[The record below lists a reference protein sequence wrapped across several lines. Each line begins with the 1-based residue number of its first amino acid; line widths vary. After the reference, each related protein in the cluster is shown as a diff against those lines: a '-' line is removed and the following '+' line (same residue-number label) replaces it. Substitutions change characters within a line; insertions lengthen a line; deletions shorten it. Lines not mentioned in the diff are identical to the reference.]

1 MNETD
6 EYILN
11 AIKTWVWS
19 GFYNPDEVDSMIDD
33 ILEDDADETML
44 RAAVAPEFDRKIAEE
59 ESWPDTTDCDRLD
72 QAFSELNS
80 RGIIA
85 LHNTGLTMSDGIDD
99 VSEVLQDR
107 GRTGIKG
114 YCFYHGQAME
124 RAVAGG
130 GLMVAFGDL
139 DADKLKK
146 TEIGHLVKKVLE
158 ESGLAVE
165 WNGNSETKLNL
176 SEFDWKRRR
185 AV

>member
-1 MNETD
+1 MAEPASSPVMSQTD

-72 QAFSELNS
+72 QAFAELNS

-85 LHNTGLTMSDGIDD
+85 LRN
-99 VSEVLQDR
+99 ER

-146 TEIGHLVKKVLE
+146 TEIGHLVKEVLQ

-165 WNGNSETKLNL
+165 WNGDPETKLNL
-176 SEFDWKRRR
+176 SDFDWKRRR